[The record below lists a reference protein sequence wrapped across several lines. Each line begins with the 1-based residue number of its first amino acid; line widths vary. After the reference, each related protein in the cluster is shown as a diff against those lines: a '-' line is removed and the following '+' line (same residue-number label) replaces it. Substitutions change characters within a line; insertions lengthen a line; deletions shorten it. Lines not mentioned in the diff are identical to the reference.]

1 MMSRIARNIASLVGA
16 LALLASSVTGIVR
29 ADDDAVDRL
38 TIAKQKGSLEFIV
51 YRDYPPYSYE
61 KDGAFAGVDIDMGK
75 ALAAAVG
82 VNATFRTF
90 IPGDD
95 LDDDLRNNLWRGTI
109 VGGSVGDVMLHVG
122 ADPQYVAR
130 QSQVSIFG
138 VYYREAVALS
148 FDTRKFRSYSTI
160 GDVKGKRVG
169 VELGSISDQFLT
181 NTEGGTLSSS
191 VTRYSTLD
199 ECVKA
204 YTEGKL
210 DAVLAPKGEL
220 QGLMFAHGAGPAL
233 AAPQP
238 IQFQGIF
245 RSAWE
250 IGIAVKKDSPRLTA
264 ALGDAMAKMIENGEL
279 KAIYTRHGMDY
290 IAPGLR

>member
-1 MMSRIARNIASLVGA
+1 MRMSRITGLIAA
-16 LALLASSVTGIVR
+16 LAILASSLIGVVH
-29 ADDDAVDRL
+29 ADDDAPDRL
-38 TIAKQKGSLEFIV
+38 DIARQKGSLEFIV

-61 KDGAFAGVDIDMGK
+61 KNGAFAGVDVDMGK

-148 FDTRKFRSYSTI
+148 FDTKKFKSYSTI
-160 GDVKGKRVG
+160 GDLKGKRVG
-169 VELGSISDQFLT
+169 VEIGSISDQYLT
-181 NTEGGTLSSS
+181 NFESGVLNTS
-191 VTRYSTLD
+191 VTRYTTLD
-199 ECVKA
+199 ACVQA

-210 DAVLAPKGEL
+210 DAVVAPKGEL
-220 QGLMFAHGAGPAL
+220 QGLMFAHGAKANL
-233 AAPQP
+233 ATPQP

-250 IGIAVKKDSPRLTA
+250 LGIAVKKDSPKLGA
-264 ALGDAMAKMIENGEL
+264 ALADAMSKLIESGEL
-279 KAIYTRHGMDY
+279 KAIYARYGIDY
-290 IAPGLR
+290 VTPGLR

>member
-1 MMSRIARNIASLVGA
+1 MSMARITGLIGA
-16 LALLASSVTGIVR
+16 LVLLAASWTGLAR
-29 ADDDAVDRL
+29 ADDDAPDRL
-38 TIAKQKGSLEFIV
+38 DLAKQKGSLEFIV

-61 KDGAFAGVDIDMGK
+61 KDGAFTGVDVDMGK
-75 ALAAAVG
+75 ALATAVG

-122 ADPQYVAR
+122 ADPQYVVR
-130 QSQVSIFG
+130 QTQVSIFG

-148 FDTRKFRSYSTI
+148 FDTRKFPSYSTI

-181 NTEGGTLSSS
+181 TTEGGALSKS
-191 VTRYSTLD
+191 VTRYTSLD
-199 ECVKA
+199 ACVQA

-220 QGLMFAHGAGPAL
+220 QGLMFAHGAKANL

-250 IGIAVKKDSPRLTA
+250 IGIAVKKDSPKLSA
-264 ALGDAMAKMIENGEL
+264 ALAEAMSKLIENGEL
-279 KAIYTRHGMDY
+279 KAIYARYGMDY
-290 IAPGLR
+290 TTPGLR

>member
-1 MMSRIARNIASLVGA
+1 MMSRLASRVATLIGA
-16 LALLASSVTGIVR
+16 LALLGSSVLGLAR
-29 ADDDAVDRL
+29 ADDDVPDRL
-38 TIAKQKGSLEFIV
+38 DLVKQKGSLEFIV

-61 KDGAFAGVDIDMGK
+61 KDGAFTGVDVDMGK

-82 VNATFRTF
+82 VNAAFRTF

-95 LDDDLRNNLWRGTI
+95 LDDDLRNQLWRGTI
-109 VGGSVGDVMLHVG
+109 VGGSIGDVMLHVG

-130 QSQVSIFG
+130 QDKVAIFG

-148 FDTRKFRSYSTI
+148 YDTTKFPNWSTI
-160 GDVKGKRVG
+160 GDLKGKRVG

-181 NTEGGTLSSS
+181 TTEGGSLSKS
-191 VTRYSTLD
+191 VTRYPTLD

-204 YTEGKL
+204 YAAGKL

-220 QGLMFAHGAGPAL
+220 QGLMFAHGAKATL
-233 AAPQP
+233 ATPQP

-250 IGIAVKKDSPRLTA
+250 IGVAVKQDSPKLKTA
-264 ALGDAMAKMIENGEL
+264 LATAMARLIETGEL
-279 KAIYTRHGMDY
+279 KAIYARHGMDY
-290 IAPGLR
+290 VTPGLR

>member
-1 MMSRIARNIASLVGA
+1 MRSRRVTGLIVA
-16 LALLASSVTGIVR
+16 LSILASSLIGVVR
-29 ADDDAVDRL
+29 AEDDAPDRL
-38 TIAKQKGSLEFIV
+38 DIVKRKGSLEFIV

-61 KDGAFAGVDIDMGK
+61 QNGAFAGVDVDMGK

-148 FDTRKFRSYSTI
+148 FDTKKFPSYSTI
-160 GDVKGKRVG
+160 GDLKGKRVG
-169 VELGSISDQFLT
+169 VEIGSISDQYLT
-181 NTEGGTLSSS
+181 NFESGVLSTS
-191 VTRYSTLD
+191 VTRYTTLD
-199 ECVKA
+199 ACVQA

-210 DAVLAPKGEL
+210 DAVMAPKGEL
-220 QGLMFAHGAGPAL
+220 QGLMFARGAKPNL
-233 AAPQP
+233 TTPQP

-250 IGIAVKKDSPRLTA
+250 IGIAVEKDSPKLSA
-264 ALGDAMAKMIENGEL
+264 ALADAMSKLIENGEL
-279 KAIYTRHGMDY
+279 KAIYARNGMDY
-290 IAPGLR
+290 ATPGLH

>member
-1 MMSRIARNIASLVGA
+1 MMRRLSGWIATVV
-16 LALLASSVTGIVR
+16 LLASSVLGQVH
-29 ADDDAVDRL
+29 ADDDAPDRL
-38 TIAKQKGSLEFIV
+38 DVVKQKGSLEFIV

-61 KDGAFAGVDIDMGK
+61 KDGAFTGVDVDMGT
-75 ALAAAVG
+75 ALAAALG
-82 VNATFRTF
+82 VKAAFRTF

-95 LDDDLRNNLWRGTI
+95 LDDDLRNQLWRGTI

-130 QSQVSIFG
+130 QDKVAIFG
-138 VYYREAVALS
+138 VYFREAVALS
-148 FDTRKFRSYSTI
+148 YDTTQFPNWSTI
-160 GDVKGKRVG
+160 GDLKGKRVG

-181 NTEGGTLSSS
+181 TTEGGSLSKS
-191 VTRYSTLD
+191 VTRYTTLD
-199 ECVKA
+199 DCVKA
-204 YTEGKL
+204 YTAGKL

-220 QGLMFAHGAGPAL
+220 QGLMHAHGAKASL

-250 IGIAVKKDSPRLTA
+250 IGIAVKKDSPKLKTA
-264 ALGDAMAKMIENGEL
+264 LADAMARLVESGEL
-279 KAIYTRHGMDY
+279 KAIYARHGIDY
-290 IAPGLR
+290 ATPGLR

>member
-1 MMSRIARNIASLVGA
+1 MRMARITGLIGA
-16 LALLASSVTGIVR
+16 LVLLVSSWTGLAR
-29 ADDDAVDRL
+29 ADEDAPDRL
-38 TIAKQKGSLEFIV
+38 DLAKQKGSLEFIV

-61 KDGAFAGVDIDMGK
+61 KDGRFTGVDIDMGK

-82 VNATFRTF
+82 VNAAFRTF

-95 LDDDLRNNLWRGTI
+95 LDDDLRNQLWRGTI

-130 QSQVSIFG
+130 QDKVAIFG

-148 FDTRKFRSYSTI
+148 YDTTRFQSWSTI
-160 GDVKGKRVG
+160 SDLKGKRIG

-181 NTEGGTLSSS
+181 TTEGGSLSGS
-191 VTRYSTLD
+191 VTRYPTLD
-199 ECVKA
+199 ACVKA
-204 YTEGKL
+204 YAEGKL

-220 QGLMFAHGAGPAL
+220 QGLMHAHGAKATL
-233 AAPQP
+233 ATPQP

-250 IGIAVKKDSPRLTA
+250 IGIAVKKDSPKLKTA
-264 ALGDAMAKMIENGEL
+264 LADAMARLVESGEL
-279 KAIYTRHGMDY
+279 KAIYARHGMDY
-290 IAPGLR
+290 VTPGLR